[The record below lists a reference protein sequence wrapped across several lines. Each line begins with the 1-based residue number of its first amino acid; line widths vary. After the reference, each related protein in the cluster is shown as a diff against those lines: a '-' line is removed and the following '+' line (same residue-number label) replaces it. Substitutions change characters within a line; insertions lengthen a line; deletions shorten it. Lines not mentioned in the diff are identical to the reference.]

1 MIWAVKLRLTFFLK
15 FVRHMN
21 KPSYE
26 GQMTQHILL
35 RVMDAFRL
43 Y

>member
-1 MIWAVKLRLTFFLK
+1 MGGKVEAHLFLK